1 MEAFREYLSTV
12 PRLADRLMERLAD
25 ALTEGTFDHN
35 NADELRL
42 AYKEAQ
48 QVALEKLEDEK
59 SAYYGIV
66 YPQVLWKCP
75 VCSTETS
82 GAYWELSNPIT
93 KERGMFRV
101 RLIHEL
107 LAHGSDDY
115 SEPIVNLSDTQV
127 GFDEHTWDA
136 KKMLNILNGL
146 PVPPAALQEMQ
157 ALAAKQAQAKAAMA
171 AGKGAS

>member
-1 MEAFREYLSTV
+1 MEAFRQYLSTV

-25 ALTEGTFDHN
+25 ALEEGTFDHN

-48 QVALEKLEDEK
+48 QVALEKIEDEK
-59 SAYYGIV
+59 LPYYGIV

-75 VCSTETS
+75 QCGEETK
-82 GAYWELSNPIT
+82 GAYWEISNPLT

-101 RLIHEL
+101 RLVHEL
-107 LAHGSDDY
+107 LVHGQDEY
-115 SEPIVNLSDTQV
+115 SEPIVNQSDVQM

-136 KKMLNILNGL
+136 KKMLGILEGL
-146 PVPPAALQEMQ
+146 PVPPEAIQELQ
-157 ALAAKQAQAKAAMA
+157 ALAAKQAQIVPPWAV
-171 AGKGAS
+171 GKGA

>member
-1 MEAFREYLSTV
+1 MEAFREYLRTI

-48 QVALEKLEDEK
+48 QVALEKIEDEK
-59 SAYYGIV
+59 VAYYGIV

-75 VCSTETS
+75 SCGEETK
-82 GAYWELSNPIT
+82 GAYWEISNPVT

-107 LAHGSDDY
+107 LVHGNDGY
-115 SEPIVNLSDTQV
+115 SEPIVNQSDTQM
-127 GFDEHTWDA
+127 GIDEHTWDA
-136 KKMLNILNGL
+136 KKILNILNGL
-146 PVPPAALQEMQ
+146 PVPPAAIQELQ
-157 ALAAKQAQAKAAMA
+157 ALAAQQAQAKAAA
-171 AGKGAS
+171 TAGKGA

>member
-1 MEAFREYLSTV
+1 MEAFRQYLSTV

-25 ALTEGTFDHN
+25 ALNEGTFDHN

-48 QVALEKLEDEK
+48 QVAVEKIEDEK
-59 SAYYGIV
+59 IAYYGIV

-75 VCSTETS
+75 ECQEETT
-82 GAYWELSNPIT
+82 GAYWEISNPVS

-101 RLIHEL
+101 RLVHEL
-107 LAHGSDDY
+107 LVHGRDEY
-115 SEPIVNLSDTQV
+115 SEPIVNLSDTQM

-136 KKMLNILNGL
+136 KKMLRILEGL
-146 PVPPAALQEMQ
+146 PVPPAAIQEMQ
-157 ALAAKQAQAKAAMA
+157 ALAAKQAQAKAAAA
-171 AGKGAS
+171 AGKGA